1 MCLGRSGA
9 VTLAGVP
16 LDTRWRV
23 WFTTRMSTT
32 IAVSNTRTIARFEQ
46 EVAIAADS
54 YEAWLAAS
62 QRATREHAHKSADF
76 AAGKAADSYRALK
89 QAEAAYINAGGMLTI
104 EQIIDNADFGMLVN
118 A

>member
-1 MCLGRSGA
+1 
-9 VTLAGVP
+9 
-16 LDTRWRV
+16 
-23 WFTTRMSTT
+23 MSTT